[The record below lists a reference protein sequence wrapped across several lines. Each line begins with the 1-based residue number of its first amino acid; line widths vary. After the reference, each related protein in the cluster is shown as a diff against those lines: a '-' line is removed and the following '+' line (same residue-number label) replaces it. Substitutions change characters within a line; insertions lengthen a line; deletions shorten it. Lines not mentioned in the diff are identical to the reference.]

1 MIGVMR
7 RFVILAALVAA
18 CQTPTREAP
27 EGRVSTETHPD
38 YAQIRPVSIAVLP
51 VEAPAYGL
59 KRPMRREAYDMLF
72 DRHYSPFRLDVID
85 AHMTT
90 DGQFD
95 AGSLEWDATLDIEVT
110 DWKVVPGTR
119 FFAGDGR
126 ATLRHKTGEVIW
138 SCKFENYNFEV
149 GYEAGQ
155 IDNDAAGREIA
166 RFVVDRMPER
176 PPLPRE

>member
-1 MIGVMR
+1 MR
-7 RFVILAALVAA
+7 RLVILAALAAA
-18 CQTPTREAP
+18 CQTPAHETA
-27 EGRVSTETHPD
+27 EGQVSTETHPD

-59 KRPMRREAYDMLF
+59 KRPMRKEAYDLLF

-85 AHMTT
+85 AHMTS

-95 AGSLEWDATLDIEVT
+95 AGSLEWDATLDIELT
-110 DWKVVPGTR
+110 KWKVVPGTR
-119 FFAGDGR
+119 FFAGDGQ
-126 ATLRHKTGEVIW
+126 ATLRHKTGEVVW
-138 SCKFENYNFEV
+138 TCKFQNYNFEV
-149 GYEAGQ
+149 AYDSGQ

-166 RFVVDRMPER
+166 RFVVERLPER